1 MLPRSFSR
9 SRLADLGLLYI
20 AVIWGSTFF
29 LVKDHLAY
37 VDPVVMVAYRFVLGT
52 VLMGGY
58 LLYRRK
64 PWFTNFKPG
73 ALLGIL
79 LWLCYVPQTV
89 GLEFT
94 TASNSGFIT
103 GLFVAFVPLLA
114 YAFFR
119 ELPSLSKIGA
129 VLTSLIGLWFL
140 TGGLAQINIGD
151 LLTLITALAFAAYIL
166 LADRYTKANLDPYV
180 LTFQQFLTVAGL
192 SVIVALVFRLPFTVT
207 SAGTVGVILFLTLFP
222 TLSAFVI
229 QMVAQKFT
237 APVKVSLILAAE
249 PIFAALFAWTL
260 GGETFVLSR
269 AMGGL
274 LVVLAIV
281 IAEIPI
287 RPWRL
292 ARVAGQA
299 QP

>member
-1 MLPRSFSR
+1 MLQRNYYR

-20 AVIWGSTFF
+20 AAIWGSTFF

-52 VLMGGY
+52 ILMGGY

-73 ALLGIL
+73 ALLGVL
-79 LWLCYVPQTV
+79 LWLCYVAQTI

-103 GLFVAFVPLLA
+103 GLFVAFVPVLA
-114 YAFFR
+114 FFLFR
-119 ELPSLSKIGA
+119 ELPSPLKIGA
-129 VLTSLIGLWFL
+129 VLTSMSGLWFL
-140 TGGLAQINIGD
+140 TGGLAEINSGD

-192 SVIVALVFRLPFTVT
+192 SVIVALVFGLPFTVT

-229 QMVAQKFT
+229 QMAAQKFT

-249 PIFAALFAWTL
+249 PIFAALFAWTM
-260 GGETFVLSR
+260 GGETFVLNR

-274 LVVLAIV
+274 LVVLAII

-287 RPWRL
+287 RPWRRL
-292 ARVAGQA
+292 ARVTGQV
-299 QP
+299 

>member
-1 MLPRSFSR
+1 MLHRNFSR
-9 SRLADLGLLYI
+9 SHLADLGLLYI

-37 VDPVVMVAYRFVLGT
+37 VDPVVLVAYRFILGT
-52 VLMGGY
+52 VLLGSY

-73 ALLGIL
+73 ALLGVL

-89 GLEFT
+89 GLQFT

-103 GLFVAFVPLLA
+103 GLFVAFVPMLA
-114 YAFFR
+114 FALFR
-119 ELPSLSKIGA
+119 ELPAPSKMGA
-129 VLTSLIGLWFL
+129 VLISLIGLWLL
-140 TGGLAQINIGD
+140 TGGLAEINVGD

-166 LADRYTKANLDPYV
+166 LADRYTKANLDPYI

-192 SVIVALVFRLPFTVT
+192 SVMVALIFGFPFTVT
-207 SAGTVGVILFLTLFP
+207 SAGTVGVIVFLTLFP

-249 PIFAALFAWTL
+249 PIFAALFAWTV
-260 GGETFVLSR
+260 GGESFIVSR
-269 AMGGL
+269 AVGGL
-274 LVVLAIV
+274 LVVLAIIV
-281 IAEIPI
+281 AEIPL

-292 ARVAGQA
+292 ARATGQV
-299 QP
+299 